1 MSLYGA
7 MIAGVSGLKA
17 QSTNLAT
24 ISDNIANL
32 NTTAYKRTSTDFS
45 TLVTG
50 VGSSFG
56 YSAGG
61 VRSQA
66 KALVDQQGV
75 IQASQRPTDVAIL
88 GNGFFVV
95 NTSPAG
101 TPTGEQ
107 VYTRSGSFSEDNQG
121 RLVNSSG
128 YYLQGWALDQQG
140 NISNVNQIQTV
151 SVGTLNGVAVNTAK
165 IDVGINLNSQET
177 PDATAVTAD
186 FGAVGNFTTLND
198 LANTGGSID
207 SDFQRQIRIYDSL
220 GTPHDMTL
228 AFVKLAPA
236 TSGQWGFTLSAP
248 AGEVTAASMPAGPA
262 GSDFVVAYGT
272 VTFNGDGSL
281 GSAQT
286 YANDG
291 TPAWA
296 AAGSNNTI
304 QVPWANGANDS
315 VIDLDFGDPNTT
327 SGMTQFASN
336 YNVAFTNQDGAAV
349 GLRTGVFIDEDGFV
363 TATFSNGAVRK
374 IYQLPIATFA
384 DPNSLR
390 ARNGNAYS
398 QTTESGEFNLR
409 VANTGGAGRVEPSS
423 LEGSNVDLGQ
433 EFTSMIVT
441 QRAYGANAKT
451 ITTAD
456 EMLQEL
462 MQIKR

>member
-24 ISDNIANL
+24 ISDNISNL
-32 NTTAYKRTSTDFS
+32 NTTAYKRTQADFS

-50 VGSSFG
+50 VGNTYG
-56 YSAGG
+56 YSPGG
-61 VRSQA
+61 VRTQSRP
-66 KALVDQQGV
+66 LVDQQGV
-75 IQASQRPTDVAIL
+75 LQASQRPTDVAIL

-95 NTSPAG
+95 NTNAAG
-101 TPTGEQ
+101 SPTGEQ
-107 VYTRSGSFSEDNQG
+107 LYTRAGSFSEDNQG
-121 RLVNSSG
+121 RLVNASG

-165 IDVGINLNSQET
+165 VEIGINLNSQET
-177 PDATAVTAD
+177 PDATAVLGD

-198 LANTGGSID
+198 LANTTGTID
-207 SDFQRQIRIYDSL
+207 PDFQRQIRIYDSL
-220 GTPHDMTL
+220 GTPHDLTVSF
-228 AFVKLAPA
+228 AKVAPA
-236 TSGQWGFTLSAP
+236 TSGQWGFTVSAP
-248 AGEVTAASMPAGPA
+248 ASEVNAAGMPAGPA
-262 GSDFVVAYGT
+262 GTDSVVAYGSI
-272 VTFNGDGSL
+272 TFNGDGSL
-281 GSAQT
+281 GT
-286 YANDG
+286 VNMYANDG

-296 AAGSNNTI
+296 AAGSNNTAQI
-304 QVPWANGANDS
+304 AWSNGANNS
-315 VIDLDFGDPNTT
+315 TMDLNFGTPGKTD
-327 SGMTQFASN
+327 GMTQFASA
-336 YNVAFTNQDGAAV
+336 YNVAFTNQDGAPV
-349 GLRTGVFIDEDGFV
+349 GLRTGVFIDQDGFV

-390 ARNGNAYS
+390 ARNGNAYQ
-398 QTTESGEFNLR
+398 QTTQSGEFNLR
-409 VANTGGAGRVEPSS
+409 AANNGGAGRIEPSS

-433 EFTSMIVT
+433 EFTNMIVT

>member
-32 NTTAYKRTSTDFS
+32 NTTAYKRTYSDFS

-50 VGSSFG
+50 VGSSAG

-61 VRSQA
+61 VRTQA
-66 KALVDQQGV
+66 KPLVDQQGV

-95 NTSPAG
+95 NTNPAG

-107 VYTRSGSFSEDNQG
+107 LYTRAGSFSEDSQG
-121 RLVNSSG
+121 RLVNSAG

-140 NISNVNQIQTV
+140 NISSVNQIGTI

-165 IDVGINLNSQET
+165 IDIGINLNSQET

-186 FGAVGNFTTLND
+186 FGAVGNFATLND

-236 TSGQWGFTLSAP
+236 TSGQWGFTLSADST
-248 AGEVTAASMPAGPA
+248 ELNAAQMPPGPA
-262 GSDFVVAYGT
+262 GTNSVVAYGT
-272 VTFNGDGSL
+272 VAFNGDGSL
-281 GSAQT
+281 GTVTAF
-286 YANDG
+286 ANDG

-296 AAGSNNTI
+296 SAGSTNTTQI
-304 QVPWANGANDS
+304 AWANGANNS
-315 VIDLDFGDPNTT
+315 TIDLNFGTAGTT

-349 GLRTGVFIDEDGFV
+349 GLRTGVFIDQDGFV

-433 EFTSMIVT
+433 EFTNMIVT

>member
-32 NTTAYKRTSTDFS
+32 NTTAYKRTQADFS

-50 VGSSFG
+50 VGNTYD

-61 VRSQA
+61 VRTQA
-66 KALVDQQGV
+66 KPLVDQQGV
-75 IQASQRPTDVAIL
+75 LQASQRPTDVAIL

-95 NTSPAG
+95 NTSAAG
-101 TPTGEQ
+101 APTGEQ
-107 VYTRSGSFSEDNQG
+107 VYTRAGGFTEDSTGQM
-121 RLVNSSG
+121 VNSAG

-165 IDVGINLNSQET
+165 VDVGINLNSQET
-177 PDATAVTAD
+177 PDATAVPAD
-186 FGAVGNFTTLND
+186 FGAPGNFTVLNNM
-198 LANTGGSID
+198 ANNAATNTPA
-207 SDFQRQIRIYDSL
+207 FQRQVRIYDSL
-220 GTPHDMTL
+220 GTPHDLNMS
-228 AFVKLAPA
+228 FVKLAPA
-236 TSGQWGFTLSAP
+236 TSGQWGFTVAAP
-248 AGEVTAASMPAGPA
+248 ATDVSAANMPAGAA
-262 GSDFVVAYGT
+262 GANSVVAYGT
-272 VTFNGDGSL
+272 LTFNGDGSL
-281 GSAQT
+281 GSVNT
-286 YANDG
+286 IANDG

-296 AAGSNNTI
+296 AAGATNTAQI
-304 QVPWANGANDS
+304 AWANGANNS
-315 VIDLDFGDPNTT
+315 TIDLNFGTANKTD
-327 SGMTQFASN
+327 GMTQFASA
-336 YNVAFTNQDGAAV
+336 YNVAFTNQDGAPV
-349 GLRTGVFIDEDGFV
+349 GLRTGVFIDQDGFV

-390 ARNGNAYS
+390 ARNGNAYQ
-398 QTTESGEFNLR
+398 QTTQSGEFNLR
-409 VANTGGAGRVEPSS
+409 VANTGGAGRIEPSS

-433 EFTSMIVT
+433 EFTNMIIT